1 MTAHYNY
8 VTIRKNKSPLK
19 WSREA
24 KKGCTETLI
33 YLFVYM
39 KPFCLFIDGRVF
51 IFAKLSFNQGPERL
65 ERRMTAMNYQKKTVV
80 ASVAGLTLEGMD
92 IMFISFAMSM
102 IIAHFHI
109 DMATGGLIS
118 SITNLGMLV
127 GGTIFGILADKFGRV
142 KVFTYTIILFAI
154 GTALTGLATN
164 IEQVYIFRFIA
175 GLGAGGEYGIGMAL
189 VAEAWPKNKQGRASS
204 YVSVGAQYGVI
215 LAALLSALILPNWGW
230 RGLFFVGIIPVIFA
244 FMVRKNLDESP
255 EWVAAQ
261 KEKKLVKKQ
270 GNLKELF
277 ATRRTAFT
285 TVALA
290 IMATVQIAGY
300 NGLMIWL
307 PSMLQK
313 SQGLS
318 VSGSALWTISTAVGM
333 IVGMLTF
340 GQFIDRFGM
349 KRTYGIFLIASAVA
363 VFLYS
368 YASGSAGVL
377 IGGAIVGFFAN
388 GMFAGY
394 GALISHYYPVEVRS
408 TATNTI
414 FNFGRALGGLSPIL
428 VGFILQHANV
438 TVAMGYLA
446 VLYCVS
452 FIAML
457 SLKKGKAEQTQERFV
472 STAKA
477 V

>member
-1 MTAHYNY
+1 MDY
-8 VTIRKNKSPLK
+8 R
-19 WSREA
+19 
-24 KKGCTETLI
+24 
-33 YLFVYM
+33 
-39 KPFCLFIDGRVF
+39 
-51 IFAKLSFNQGPERL
+51 
-65 ERRMTAMNYQKKTVV
+65 KKTVV

-102 IIAHFHI
+102 IIAEFHI
-109 DMATGGLIS
+109 DMVAGGLIS
-118 SITNLGMLV
+118 SITNLGMLA
-127 GGTIFGILADKFGRV
+127 GGVIFGILADKFGRV
-142 KVFTYTIILFAI
+142 RIFTYTILLFAI

-164 IEQVYIFRFIA
+164 IEQVYLFRFIA

-204 YVSVGAQYGVI
+204 YVSIGAQYGVI
-215 LAALLSALILPNWGW
+215 LAALLSAMILPSWGW
-230 RGLFFVGIIPVIFA
+230 RGLFFIGLAPVIFA
-244 FMVRKNLDESP
+244 FIVRKKLDESP
-255 EWVAAQ
+255 EWLASQ
-261 KEKKLVKKQ
+261 KKKKILQKQ
-270 GNLKELF
+270 GNLKQLF
-277 ATRRTAFT
+277 ATPRVSVT
-285 TVALA
+285 TIALA

-307 PSMLQK
+307 PSMLQQ

-318 VSGSALWTISTAVGM
+318 VSNSALWTISTAVGM
-333 IVGMLTF
+333 IAGMLTF

-349 KRTYGIFLIASAVA
+349 KRSFGLYLFASAIA

-368 YASGSAGVL
+368 YASGSTGLL
-377 IGGAIVGFFAN
+377 IGGAIVGFFSN

-394 GALISHYYPVEVRS
+394 GALISNYYPVEIRS

-428 VGFILQHANV
+428 VGYILQHANV

-446 VLYCVS
+446 VLYGIS
-452 FIAML
+452 FIAMA
-457 SLKKGKAEQTQERFV
+457 SLKKRKDNQDQNITLPR
-472 STAKA
+472 A

>member
-1 MTAHYNY
+1 M
-8 VTIRKNKSPLK
+8 
-19 WSREA
+19 
-24 KKGCTETLI
+24 
-33 YLFVYM
+33 
-39 KPFCLFIDGRVF
+39 PFCPLDERAFYF
-51 IFAKLSFNQGPERL
+51 CQLSFNQSPVRL
-65 ERRMTAMNYQKKTVV
+65 ERRTTKMDYRKKTVV

-102 IIAHFHI
+102 IIAEFHI
-109 DMATGGLIS
+109 DMVAGGLIS
-118 SITNLGMLV
+118 SITNLGMLA
-127 GGTIFGILADKFGRV
+127 GGVIFGILADKFGRV
-142 KVFTYTIILFAI
+142 RIFTYTILLFAI

-164 IEQVYIFRFIA
+164 IEQVYLYRFIA

-204 YVSVGAQYGVI
+204 YVSIGAQYGVI
-215 LAALLSALILPNWGW
+215 LAALLSAMILPSWGW
-230 RGLFFVGIIPVIFA
+230 RGLFFIGLAPVIFA
-244 FMVRKNLDESP
+244 FIVRKKLDESP
-255 EWVAAQ
+255 EWLASQ
-261 KEKKLVKKQ
+261 KKKKIVQKQ
-270 GNLKELF
+270 GNLKQLF
-277 ATRRTAFT
+277 VTPRVSVT
-285 TVALA
+285 TIALA

-307 PSMLQK
+307 PSMIQQ

-318 VSGSALWTISTAVGM
+318 VSNSALWTISTAVGM
-333 IVGMLTF
+333 IAGMLTF

-349 KRTYGIFLIASAVA
+349 KRSFGIFLFASAIA

-368 YASGSAGVL
+368 YASGSTGLL
-377 IGGAIVGFFAN
+377 IGGAIVGFFSN

-394 GALISHYYPVEVRS
+394 GALISNYYPVEIRS

-428 VGFILQHANV
+428 VGYILQHANV

-446 VLYCVS
+446 VLYSIS
-452 FIAML
+452 FIAMV
-457 SLKKGKAEQTQERFV
+457 SLKKRKDNQDQNITLPR
-472 STAKA
+472 A

>member
-1 MTAHYNY
+1 
-8 VTIRKNKSPLK
+8 
-19 WSREA
+19 
-24 KKGCTETLI
+24 
-33 YLFVYM
+33 
-39 KPFCLFIDGRVF
+39 
-51 IFAKLSFNQGPERL
+51 
-65 ERRMTAMNYQKKTVV
+65 MNYQKKTVV

-102 IIAHFHI
+102 IIAEFHL

-118 SITNLGMLV
+118 SITNLGMLF
-127 GGTIFGILADKFGRV
+127 GGMFFGILADKFGRV
-142 KVFTYTIILFAI
+142 KVFTYTVLLFAI

-164 IEQVYIFRFIA
+164 VEQVYIFRFIA
-175 GLGAGGEYGIGMAL
+175 GLGAGGEYGIGMTL

-204 YVSVGAQYGVI
+204 YVSIGAQFGVI
-215 LAALLSALILPNWGW
+215 LAALLSALILPVWGW

-244 FMVRKNLDESP
+244 FFVRKNLNESP
-255 EWVAAQ
+255 EWLAVQ
-261 KEKKLVKKQ
+261 KEKRQVVKQ
-270 GNLKELF
+270 GNLKQLF
-277 ATRRTAFT
+277 VNPRTSFT
-285 TVALA
+285 TIALA

-307 PSMLQK
+307 PSILQK

-333 IVGMLTF
+333 IAGMLTF
-340 GQFIDRFGM
+340 GQIIDRLGM
-349 KRTYGIFLIASAVA
+349 KKAFGIFLFASAVA

-368 YASGSAGVL
+368 FAAGAAGVL
-377 IGGAIVGFFAN
+377 IGGAIVGFFSN

-394 GALISHYYPVEVRS
+394 GALISYYYPVEVRS

-438 TVAMGYLA
+438 TIAMSYLA
-446 VLYCVS
+446 ILYCIS
-452 FIAML
+452 FIAMI
-457 SLKKGKAEQTQERFV
+457 SLQKAKQKRNPITSISE
-472 STAKA
+472 A